1 MEIEK
6 NFSMLDELIR
16 KLEEENISLENAFEA
31 YSKGMEILKDCSRQ
45 VDRVEKKVL
54 KMNGLGET
62 EELEEMEKGQEA
74 EDE

>member
-16 KLEEENISLENAFEA
+16 KLEEENISLEEAFEA
-31 YSKGMEILKDCSRQ
+31 YSKGMELLKDCSRPI
-45 VDRVEKKVL
+45 DRVEKKVL
-54 KMNGLGET
+54 KLNGLGET